1 MKLPIEIQKV
11 KEHKSIKSQL
21 LKIINSYDNSIF
33 KRSIINQTFSE
44 NISKTDYNLEDE
56 SKEYK
61 NIIIS
66 SIVPYTYKQSYI
78 SQTIDNIWFQQ
89 YEKGDTHGW
98 HIHPNCHYSHI
109 YFLDLPIRKYS
120 TEFFYDNKI
129 HKVDVKEGDLISFS
143 STIIH
148 RSPIIEEDTRK
159 TIVSFNTSFQ
169 DIDIDYI
176 NKHI

>member
-21 LKIINSYDNSIF
+21 LKIINSYDNLTS
-33 KRSIINQTFSE
+33 KRSIIDQTFSE

-66 SIVPYTYKQSYI
+66 NIVPYTYKQSYI

-89 YEKGDTHGW
+89 YQKGDTHGW

-159 TIVSFNTSFQ
+159 IIVSFNTSFQ